1 MPFFRG
7 KDVGMTGTLPRL
19 IFVAALAVAGLS
31 PAQSSGVSG
40 LPKHPPR
47 PAPRPV
53 FDSDAANLAAAAAQE
68 ASNPQPAE
76 PAPEPAQAP
85 PPQAQA
91 NSVAP
96 VITEAALPVATP
108 MEEKV
113 AGFALAEQ
121 AGLAELTRQYA
132 HRHGVPLALL
142 HRIIMRES
150 RYHPHLVHRSYYGL
164 MQITP
169 ATARSMG
176 YQGAPNGLLD
186 AKTNLHYATPYLAN
200 AWALADGNLDRAVQ
214 LYASG
219 YYYTA
224 KNKHMLSQ
232 MRNASSTPVR
242 PEPSSALAL
251 APTPPS
257 RQKDFFESVFG
268 N

>member
-7 KDVGMTGTLPRL
+7 KDGGMTGTLPRL
-19 IFVAALAVAGLS
+19 IFVAAFVAAGFS
-31 PAQSSGVSG
+31 PAQAGGHSG
-40 LPKHPPR
+40 LPKHPPL
-47 PAPRPV
+47 PAPRPA
-53 FDSDAANLAAAAAQE
+53 FDSDAANLEAAAAQE
-68 ASNPQPAE
+68 ASVPQPAA
-76 PAPEPAQAP
+76 PTPEPSP
-85 PPQAQA
+85 PPAAVQASAVPQV
-91 NSVAP
+91 S
-96 VITEAALPVATP
+96 EAALPIATP

-113 AGFALAEQ
+113 VGFTLAEQ

-232 MRNASSTPVR
+232 MRTASSAPVR
-242 PEPSSALAL
+242 PESTSALAL
-251 APTPPS
+251 APLPPT

>member
-1 MPFFRG
+1 
-7 KDVGMTGTLPRL
+7 
-19 IFVAALAVAGLS
+19 
-31 PAQSSGVSG
+31 
-40 LPKHPPR
+40 
-47 PAPRPV
+47 
-53 FDSDAANLAAAAAQE
+53 
-68 ASNPQPAE
+68 
-76 PAPEPAQAP
+76 
-85 PPQAQA
+85 
-91 NSVAP
+91 
-96 VITEAALPVATP
+96 

-150 RYHPHLVHRSYYGL
+150 RYHPHLVHRTYYGL

-176 YQGAPNGLLD
+176 YQGAPSGLLD

-232 MRNASSTPVR
+232 MRNATSAPVK
-242 PEPSSALAL
+242 PEPTSALAL

>member
-1 MPFFRG
+1 
-7 KDVGMTGTLPRL
+7 
-19 IFVAALAVAGLS
+19 
-31 PAQSSGVSG
+31 
-40 LPKHPPR
+40 
-47 PAPRPV
+47 
-53 FDSDAANLAAAAAQE
+53 
-68 ASNPQPAE
+68 
-76 PAPEPAQAP
+76 
-85 PPQAQA
+85 
-91 NSVAP
+91 
-96 VITEAALPVATP
+96 
-108 MEEKV
+108 MEEGV

-132 HRHGVPLALL
+132 RRHGVPLALL

-176 YQGAPNGLLD
+176 YHGAPSGLLD

-232 MRNASSTPVR
+232 MRDANSAPVK
-242 PEPSSALAL
+242 PEITSALAL
-251 APTPPS
+251 APPPP

>member
-1 MPFFRG
+1 
-7 KDVGMTGTLPRL
+7 MTGTLPRL
-19 IFVAALAVAGLS
+19 ILVAALAVAGIS
-31 PAQSSGVSG
+31 SAQASGYSR
-40 LPKHPPR
+40 LPKHPPL
-47 PAPRPV
+47 PAPRPL
-53 FDSDAANLAAAAAQE
+53 FDSDAANLEAAAARE
-68 ASNPQPAE
+68 ASAPQPAA
-76 PAPEPAQAP
+76 PAPEPASPPAAEQASAV
-85 PPQAQA
+85 PQDSA
-91 NSVAP
+91 
-96 VITEAALPVATP
+96 AALPIATP
-108 MEEKV
+108 LEEKV

-176 YQGAPNGLLD
+176 YHGAPNGLLD

-232 MRNASSTPVR
+232 MRTASSAPVK
-242 PEPSSALAL
+242 PEPTSALAM
-251 APTPPS
+251 APSPPS

-268 N
+268 GN

>member
-1 MPFFRG
+1 
-7 KDVGMTGTLPRL
+7 MTGTLPRL

-31 PAQSSGVSG
+31 SAQAGGYSG
-40 LPKHPPR
+40 LPKHPPL

-53 FDSDAANLAAAAAQE
+53 LDSDAANLEAAAARE
-68 ASNPQPAE
+68 ASVSQPAQLAE
-76 PAPEPAQAP
+76 PAPPPAATQASAV
-85 PPQAQA
+85 PQV
-91 NSVAP
+91 S
-96 VITEAALPVATP
+96 EAALPTATP

-186 AKTNLHYATPYLAN
+186 AKTNLHFATPYLAN

-232 MRNASSTPVR
+232 MRNASSAPVK
-242 PEPSSALAL
+242 PEPTSALAL

>member
-7 KDVGMTGTLPRL
+7 KNDAMIKNLPRL
-19 IFVAALAVAGLS
+19 IFVAAFVAAGFS
-31 PAQSSGVSG
+31 PAQAR
-40 LPKHPPR
+40 LPKHPPL
-47 PAPRPV
+47 PAPRPM
-53 FDSDAANLAAAAAQE
+53 FESDAANLAAAAARE
-68 ASNPQPAE
+68 ASDPQPTA
-76 PAPEPAQAP
+76 PAPEPAP
-85 PPQAQA
+85 PAAAQA
-91 NSVAP
+91 SAVP
-96 VITEAALPVATP
+96 QVSEAALPTATP
-108 MEEKV
+108 LEEKV

-150 RYHPHLVHRSYYGL
+150 RYHPHLVHRTYYGL

-176 YQGAPNGLLD
+176 YHGSPSGLLD
-186 AKTNLHYATPYLAN
+186 AKTNLQYATPYLAN
-200 AWALADGNLDRAVQ
+200 AWALAGGDLDRAVQ

-232 MRNASSTPVR
+232 MRNASSEPVR
-242 PEPSSALAL
+242 PEPTSALAL
-251 APTPPS
+251 APSPPS

>member
-31 PAQSSGVSG
+31 PAQASGVSG
-40 LPKHPPR
+40 LPKRPPL

-53 FDSDAANLAAAAAQE
+53 FDSDAAYLEAAAAQE
-68 ASNPQPAE
+68 ASNPQPAA
-76 PAPEPAQAP
+76 PAPESAQAP
-85 PPQAQA
+85 PPEAQA
-91 NSVAP
+91 SAVAP
-96 VITEAALPVATP
+96 AVSDAALPTATP
-108 MEEKV
+108 MEDGV

-150 RYHPHLVHRSYYGL
+150 RYHPRLVHRSYYGL

-176 YQGAPNGLLD
+176 YHGAPSGLLD

-224 KNKHMLSQ
+224 KTKHMLSQ
-232 MRNASSTPVR
+232 MRDANSEPVK
-242 PEPSSALAL
+242 PETTSALAM
-251 APTPPS
+251 APSPP

>member
-1 MPFFRG
+1 
-7 KDVGMTGTLPRL
+7 
-19 IFVAALAVAGLS
+19 
-31 PAQSSGVSG
+31 
-40 LPKHPPR
+40 
-47 PAPRPV
+47 
-53 FDSDAANLAAAAAQE
+53 
-68 ASNPQPAE
+68 
-76 PAPEPAQAP
+76 
-85 PPQAQA
+85 
-91 NSVAP
+91 
-96 VITEAALPVATP
+96 

-176 YQGAPNGLLD
+176 YHGAPSGLLD

-232 MRNASSTPVR
+232 MRTRIRR
-242 PEPSSALAL
+242 P
-251 APTPPS
+251 
-257 RQKDFFESVFG
+257 
-268 N
+268 

>member
-1 MPFFRG
+1 
-7 KDVGMTGTLPRL
+7 
-19 IFVAALAVAGLS
+19 
-31 PAQSSGVSG
+31 
-40 LPKHPPR
+40 
-47 PAPRPV
+47 
-53 FDSDAANLAAAAAQE
+53 
-68 ASNPQPAE
+68 
-76 PAPEPAQAP
+76 
-85 PPQAQA
+85 
-91 NSVAP
+91 
-96 VITEAALPVATP
+96 
-108 MEEKV
+108 MEDGV

-176 YQGAPNGLLD
+176 YHGAPNGLLD

-232 MRNASSTPVR
+232 MRDANSEPVK
-242 PEPSSALAL
+242 PETTSALAL
-251 APTPPS
+251 APPPP

>member
-1 MPFFRG
+1 
-7 KDVGMTGTLPRL
+7 MTGTLPRL
-19 IFVAALAVAGLS
+19 IFVAALAVAGFS
-31 PAQSSGVSG
+31 PAQASGYSG
-40 LPKHPPR
+40 LPKHPPP

-53 FDSDAANLAAAAAQE
+53 FDSDAAYLQAAAAQE
-68 ASNPQPAE
+68 GSVQPAAA
-76 PAPEPAQAP
+76 PASEAAQSPPPAEAQASAVP
-85 PPQAQA
+85 PAA
-91 NSVAP
+91 S
-96 VITEAALPVATP
+96 EAALPTATP
-108 MEEKV
+108 MEDGI

-121 AGLAELTRQYA
+121 AGLADLTRQYA
-132 HRHGVPLALL
+132 NRHGVPLALL

-150 RYHPHLVHRSYYGL
+150 RYHPRLVHRSYYGL

-176 YQGAPNGLLD
+176 YHGAPGGLLD

-232 MRNASSTPVR
+232 MRDANSAPVK
-242 PEPSSALAL
+242 PAPDSALAL
-251 APTPPS
+251 APSPSPPP
-257 RQKDFFESVFG
+257 KDFFESIFG